1 MVEVFVIQLLAAAL
15 GAVSTAVADWSQ
27 NRGRIS
33 LRLHTSWVSASISA
47 IYLPVLW
54 WTANIFLGP
63 GPVSELVALI
73 IVGTIFVCV
82 YRNLPQPRF
91 VRNPERYPSPPGPSA
106 GAVPPVAKSN
116 G

>member
-15 GAVSTAVADWSQ
+15 GAVSTAVADWSH

-33 LRLHTSWVSASISA
+33 LRLHTSWVSASIAA

-73 IVGTIFVCV
+73 VVGTIFVCV
-82 YRNLPQPRF
+82 YQNLPQPRF
-91 VRNPERYPSPPGPSA
+91 VRNPGRYPSSPPPSG

>member
-15 GAVSTAVADWSQ
+15 GAVSIAVADRSQ

-33 LRLHTSWVSASISA
+33 LRLHTSWVSASIAA

-54 WTANIFLGP
+54 WTADIFLGP
-63 GPVSELVALI
+63 GPVSELVALTV
-73 IVGTIFVCV
+73 VGTIFVCV
-82 YRNLPQPRF
+82 YQNLPQPRF
-91 VRNPERYPSPPGPSA
+91 VRNPERYASPPRPSA

>member
-15 GAVSTAVADWSQ
+15 GAVSTAVADWSH

-33 LRLHTSWVSASISA
+33 LRLHTSWVSASIAA

-63 GPVSELVALI
+63 GPVSELIALFV
-73 IVGTIFVCV
+73 VGTIFVCV
-82 YRNLPQPRF
+82 YQNLPQPRF
-91 VRNPERYPSPPGPSA
+91 VRNPERYPPPGPSA
-106 GAVPPVAKSN
+106 CAVPPVAKSN

>member
-1 MVEVFVIQLLAAAL
+1 MVEVFMIQLLAAAL
-15 GAVSTAVADWSQ
+15 GAVSAAVADWSR

-33 LRLHTSWVSASISA
+33 LRLHTSWVSASIAA

-63 GPVSELVALI
+63 GPVSELVVLAV
-73 IVGTIFVCV
+73 VGTIFVCV
-82 YRNLPQPRF
+82 YQNLPQPRF
-91 VRNPERYPSPPGPSA
+91 VRSPGRYSSPARPSGSA
-106 GAVPPVAKSN
+106 APPVAKSN

>member
-1 MVEVFVIQLLAAAL
+1 MVEVFMIQLLAAAL
-15 GAVSTAVADWSQ
+15 GAVSTAVADWSH

-33 LRLHTSWVSASISA
+33 LRLHTSWVSASIAA

-54 WTANIFLGP
+54 WTANIFLGS

-73 IVGTIFVCV
+73 VVGTIFVCV
-82 YRNLPQPRF
+82 YRSLPQPRV
-91 VRNPERYPSPPGPSA
+91 VRSPGRHPSSPHPPG
-106 GAVPPVAKSN
+106 GAVPPVAKPN

>member
-1 MVEVFVIQLLAAAL
+1 MVEVFMIQLLAAAL
-15 GAVSTAVADWSQ
+15 GAVSTAMADWSH

-33 LRLHTSWVSASISA
+33 LRLHASWVSASIAA

-54 WTANIFLGP
+54 WTASIFLDP
-63 GPVSELVALI
+63 GPLSELVALI

-82 YRNLPQPRF
+82 YQNLPQPRF
-91 VRNPERYPSPPGPSA
+91 VRNPERYPSPPRPSA

>member
-1 MVEVFVIQLLAAAL
+1 MVEVFMIQLLAAAL
-15 GAVSTAVADWSQ
+15 GAVSTAVADWSH

-33 LRLHTSWVSASISA
+33 LRLHTLWVSASIAA

-63 GPVSELVALI
+63 GPVSELVVLVV
-73 IVGTIFVCV
+73 VGTIFVCV

-91 VRNPERYPSPPGPSA
+91 VRNPERYASPPRPSA
-106 GAVPPVAKSN
+106 GAVPPAANSN

>member
-33 LRLHTSWVSASISA
+33 LRLHTSWVSASIAA

-54 WTANIFLGP
+54 WTADIFLGP

-73 IVGTIFVCV
+73 VVGTIFVCV

-91 VRNPERYPSPPGPSA
+91 IRSPGHYSSPASPSG
-106 GAVPPVAKSN
+106 GAAPPVAKSN